1 MTFTS
6 LADLASETTADV
18 FAEFLNIQ
26 VSENSRRAY
35 AKSTKDFFESLGKE
49 VTTTTI
55 KEFLQLTQP
64 QAIALVLQYR
74 SNLLAANL
82 SPNTINLRIA
92 ALKSLVRYAR
102 KVGQT
107 TVILDDIK
115 NLRAEVYRD
124 TTGIGAEDYRLIVN
138 QIDRQKFGGKRD
150 YAIMRL
156 LWDNAIRCGELVATN
171 VQDFDAVNGQLWIV
185 SKGRTQ
191 KQSIDLSPATVAA
204 VAHWVAAR
212 GEVAGDDPLFVGV
225 GNRSWGQR
233 LSGGAVARLVNELSQ
248 QAQIPKRMSPNRVR
262 HSSITAY
269 LDASGGNVR
278 AAQGLSRHTNLNTL
292 SRYDDNRQRYQ
303 AQASDILADLI

>member
-1 MTFTS
+1 
-6 LADLASETTADV
+6 
-18 FAEFLNIQ
+18 
-26 VSENSRRAY
+26 
-35 AKSTKDFFESLGKE
+35 
-49 VTTTTI
+49 
-55 KEFLQLTQP
+55 
-64 QAIALVLQYR
+64 
-74 SNLLAANL
+74 
-82 SPNTINLRIA
+82 
-92 ALKSLVRYAR
+92 
-102 KVGQT
+102 
-107 TVILDDIK
+107 
-115 NLRAEVYRD
+115 
-124 TTGIGAEDYRLIVN
+124 
-138 QIDRQKFGGKRD
+138 
-150 YAIMRL
+150 MRL

-185 SKGRTQ
+185 GKGRTQ

-212 GEVAGDDPLFVGV
+212 GEVAGDEPLFVGV